1 MSKGKRMVDSNS
13 NKSTNKKY
21 KNVIKI
27 FFLLIML
34 AVILILF
41 LVFKKTSFK
50 IISPKKIDN
59 TVNIIEEVPTNSALD
74 SKPNNKAKTIVG
86 NDNIDGIGSRG
97 HDLGCD
103 ILEDLDVGLCQLQTG
118 LAGLSGNAGG
128 DDHDVGILGIGVF
141 TAADDGRCAE
151 RNALIHVQRLA
162 KGLGLVDVNHENL
175 RGDTHGH
182 HIVGNGGTHAACTD
196 DSNFSHK

>member
-1 MSKGKRMVDSNS
+1 MSKGKRMLESNLS
-13 NKSTNKKY
+13 KSTNKKY

-41 LVFKKTSFK
+41 LVFNKTSFK

-86 NDNIDGIGSRG
+86 NDNIEISDFKINNTKNSQSSVSLTFKNNSSEDVS
-97 HDLGCD
+97 DLN
-103 ILEDLDVGLCQLQTG
+103 
-118 LAGLSGNAGG
+118 LS
-128 DDHDVGILGIGVF
+128 IEL
-141 TAADDGRCAE
+141 
-151 RNALIHVQRLA
+151 L
-162 KGLGLVDVNHENL
+162 
-175 RGDTHGH
+175 
-182 HIVGNGGTHAACTD
+182 
-196 DSNFSHK
+196 DSNKNIVISFYNYISNLASNSTKTVLLFTKDDISQVTDFLVTLKE